1 MKKFLSILLL
11 VALLTIAL
19 PLQVLAAGSA
29 SLTGPS
35 VVRAGDTITLSFK
48 AGGGIYGG
56 NGAISFDSSQLT
68 LQSYTGTLSSPWAV
82 EFGGNNFMFYDNSMA
97 APISGTKTIFTAT
110 FKVSSSV
117 KPGDTIT
124 VSATGVTLSDG
135 NSDTGVGTKTYKV
148 TVAEPLSNNANLK
161 SLTVENAT
169 ISPAFAVGTTSYKA
183 SVPYSTS
190 SLKISAA
197 AEHAG
202 AKVEITNNTLT
213 PNGTT
218 KVKITVTA
226 EDGTTKQ
233 YVISTFRARD
243 PNYVES
249 SVNTLDSLSVEGFPI
264 SPAFSADKTDYAI
277 YVPYETESVTVSAQA
292 TDSKSKVTV
301 PEISGIP
308 MGQTTYTI
316 PVKAENGDIRNYT
329 LTVFRAEPFDDTIVV
344 PVETEPET
352 IPTEATTV
360 PTEVPTE
367 EPTEEPTEAPTEPA
381 PQQTQGGV
389 ATWLWIVMAV
399 LCFIA
404 GGLTV
409 ALINLVRKK

>member
-1 MKKFLSILLL
+1 M
-11 VALLTIAL
+11 
-19 PLQVLAAGSA
+19 
-29 SLTGPS
+29 
-35 VVRAGDTITLSFK
+35 
-48 AGGGIYGG
+48 
-56 NGAISFDSSQLT
+56 
-68 LQSYTGTLSSPWAV
+68 
-82 EFGGNNFMFYDNSMA
+82 YDNSGTA
-97 APISGTKTIFTAT
+97 APNNTTTIFKAT
-110 FKVSSSV
+110 FKVSSSL
-117 KPGDTIT
+117 KPGTRLS
-124 VSATGVTLSDG
+124 VSVNNIVLSDG
-135 NSDTGVGTKTYKV
+135 TTSSRIGTKTWSV

-183 SVPYSTS
+183 SVPYSTA

-202 AKVEITNNTLT
+202 AKVEIANNTLT

-233 YVISTFRARD
+233 YVISTFRAQD

-249 SVNTLDSLSVEGFPI
+249 SVNTLDSLRVEGFPI

-277 YVPYETESVTVSAQA
+277 YVPYETESVTVTAQA

-360 PTEVPTE
+360 PTEAPTE
-367 EPTEEPTEAPTEPA
+367 EPTEEPTEAPTQPTEPA
-381 PQQTQGGV
+381 PQQNQGGV

-409 ALINLVRKK
+409 ALINLIRKK